1 MNELELKATKKKQR
15 INGAVEAARQEKKRE
30 AGLSRLAADVKD
42 PSRLTFT
49 EIEEVRK

>member
-1 MNELELKATKKKQR
+1 MNKLELKATEEKQR
-15 INGAVEAARQEKKRE
+15 INVSVEAARQEEKRQ

-49 EIEEVRK
+49 EIEEV